1 MEVEG
6 LEAPASQTDVE
17 AAAADEA
24 GPLRVTTTREWLS
37 TVNFDTSPL
46 ERSEL
51 RLFRRIE
58 VQEESNGGKRGRQ
71 CL

>member
-1 MEVEG
+1 MEEEG

-51 RLFRRIE
+51 RLFRRD
-58 VQEESNGGKRGRQ
+58 
-71 CL
+71 

>member
-1 MEVEG
+1 MEEEG

-24 GPLRVTTTREWLS
+24 GPLSVTTTREWLS
-37 TVNFDTSPL
+37 TVNFDTRPL

-51 RLFRRIE
+51 RLFRQDRSSRGE
-58 VQEESNGGKRGRQ
+58 DEGKRGRQ
-71 CL
+71 RL